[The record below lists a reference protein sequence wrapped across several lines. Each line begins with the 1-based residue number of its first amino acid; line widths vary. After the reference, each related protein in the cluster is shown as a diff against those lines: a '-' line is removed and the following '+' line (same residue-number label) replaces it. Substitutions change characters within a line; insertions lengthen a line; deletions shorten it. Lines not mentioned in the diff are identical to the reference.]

1 MAVFLSRSYFG
12 RDFNLAVVQQ
22 RITFQVEAQ
31 IPKLSSLN
39 DIIKLKVYWLN
50 SQFWNFVNE
59 ASDAILRDEILIHF
73 LSI

>member
-39 DIIKLKVYWLN
+39 DIIKIKSLLVE
-50 SQFWNFVNE
+50 FT
-59 ASDAILRDEILIHF
+59 ILEF
-73 LSI
+73 LLMRH